1 MTQPMPRMSLL
12 STILIFMI
20 TAVSISSAQQTKVIS
35 PPEFANQGKD
45 DLPFSPGILVGDTLY
60 VSGEIGFDLHTGQ
73 IPKDFDAEVKA
84 CLDNIGIVLKAAGM
98 DHSNVVPA
106 QVFLT
111 DTIQFK
117 RMNVAYVSVFKTPRP
132 ARVSRRRRGA
142 RRAHC
147 SCRDHG
153 HRPAAGL
160 EELTAAALAWATFR
174 SA

>member
-20 TAVSISSAQQTKVIS
+20 TAVSISSAQRTKVIS

-60 VSGEIGFDLHTGQ
+60 VSGEIGLEVHTGQ

-98 DHSNVVPA
+98 DYSHVVSAPA
-106 QVFLT
+106 FLT
-111 DTIQFK
+111 DITQFK
-117 RMNVAYVSVFKTPRP
+117 RLNGGYASDFKTPPP
-132 ARVSRRRRGA
+132 AHVTVGV
-142 RRAHC
+142 
-147 SCRDHG
+147 
-153 HRPAAGL
+153 
-160 EELTAAALAWATFR
+160 AALAVPNAH
-174 SA
+174 

>member
-1 MTQPMPRMSLL
+1 MKLPMPSMSLL
-12 STILIFMI
+12 SAILILMI

-98 DHSNVVPA
+98 DYSDVVSA

-111 DTIQFK
+111 DITQFK
-117 RMNVAYVSVFKTPRP
+117 RMNAVYASVFKTPRP
-132 ARVSRRRRGA
+132 ARVTVGV
-142 RRAHC
+142 
-147 SCRDHG
+147 
-153 HRPAAGL
+153 
-160 EELTAAALAWATFR
+160 AALAVPTAHVEIMVTAQR
-174 SA
+174 QVSKN